1 MDTFDMYL
9 ETGPTSRADELRAED
24 VGYCE
29 QFSIWWFQLLLWG

>member
-9 ETGPTSRADELRAED
+9 ETKPTSRADELRAED

-29 QFSIWWFQLLLWG
+29 QFSIW